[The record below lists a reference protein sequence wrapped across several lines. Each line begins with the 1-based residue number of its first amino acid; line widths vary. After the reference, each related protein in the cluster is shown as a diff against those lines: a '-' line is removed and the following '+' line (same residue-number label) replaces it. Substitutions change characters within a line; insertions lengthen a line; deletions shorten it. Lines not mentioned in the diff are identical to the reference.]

1 MFMHTRQ
8 RLLILLL
15 VFLSGISFGQ
25 SVYVTRSG
33 QVSFFSKTP
42 VEDIKATNKK
52 VYSTINTE
60 TGALQFLLKIMDF
73 EFKYSAMQDHFNDED
88 YMHSAKYPN
97 ALFKGVLLNKDSV
110 DFNKPGTYS
119 SLVDGELTMHGVT
132 NKVKTRATLV
142 VCNGQITG
150 TAVFNVKLVDYQIKV
165 PQIVFKKIAEV
176 IEVRVSC
183 IYQPYKN

>member
-1 MFMHTRQ
+1 MHILQ
-8 RLLILLL
+8 RLPILFF
-15 VFLSGISFGQ
+15 VFLSVISYGQ
-25 SVYVTRSG
+25 SAYVTRNG

-60 TGALQFLLKIMDF
+60 TGALQFLLKMTDF

-97 ALFKGVLLNKDSV
+97 ALFKGILLNKDSV
-110 DFNKPGTYS
+110 DFNKAGTYS
-119 SLVDGELTMHGVT
+119 SIVEGELTMHGVT
-132 NKVKTRATLV
+132 NKVKTRAILV
-142 VCNGQITG
+142 VGNGQMTG
-150 TAVFNVKLVDYQIKV
+150 SAVFNVKLVDYQIKV

-176 IEVRVSC
+176 IEVRVNC
-183 IYQPYKN
+183 IYQPFKN

>member
-1 MFMHTRQ
+1 MHILQ
-8 RLLILLL
+8 RWLILFFI
-15 VFLSGISFGQ
+15 FLSGMSFGQ
-25 SVYVTRSG
+25 SVYVTRNG

-60 TGALQFLLKIMDF
+60 TGAVQFLLKITDF

-97 ALFKGVLLNKDSV
+97 ALFKGILLNKDSV
-110 DFNKPGTYS
+110 DFYKPGTYS
-119 SLVDGELTMHGVT
+119 SLVEGELTMHGVT

-142 VCNGQITG
+142 IGNGQIIG
-150 TAVFNVKLVDYQIKV
+150 TTVFNVKLVDYQIKV

-176 IEVRVSC
+176 IEVRVNCS
-183 IYQPYKN
+183 YQPFKN

>member
-1 MFMHTRQ
+1 MHILQ
-8 RLLILLL
+8 RLPIILLF
-15 VFLSGISFGQ
+15 FLSVVSYGQ
-25 SVYVTRSG
+25 SLHVTRDG
-33 QVSFFSKTP
+33 QISFFSKTP
-42 VEDIKATNKK
+42 LEDIKAVNKK

-60 TGALQFLLKIMDF
+60 TGAVQFLLKIMDF
-73 EFKYSAMQDHFNDED
+73 EFKYSAMQNHFNDED
-88 YMHSAKYPN
+88 YMHSVKYPN

-132 NKVKTRATLV
+132 NRVKARATLV
-142 VCNGQITG
+142 VGNGQITG

-176 IEVRVSC
+176 IEVRVNC
-183 IYQPYKN
+183 IYQPFKN